1 MHCNQLCAKTSSN
14 QTSLFLLAYNVIAYG
29 NTASLWSLLVL
40 LGLKIKKPDGK
51 SLYAL
56 FGI

>member
-1 MHCNQLCAKTSSN
+1 MHCNQLWSKTSSN
-14 QTSLFLLAYNVIAYG
+14 QTSLFLLAYNVMAYG

-40 LGLKIKKPDGK
+40 LALKIKKPDGK